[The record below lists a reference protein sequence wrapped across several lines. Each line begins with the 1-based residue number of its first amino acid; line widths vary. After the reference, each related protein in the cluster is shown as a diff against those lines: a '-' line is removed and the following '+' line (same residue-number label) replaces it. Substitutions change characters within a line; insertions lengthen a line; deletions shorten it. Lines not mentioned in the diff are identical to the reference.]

1 MNDTRRR
8 RGLGR
13 RSAQARISFVYD
25 SCIDRV
31 CDRAC
36 RPVYPLVYCV
46 CIERVSQWRI
56 SNRVSDHV
64 SDAYLVS
71 CIARCV
77 LLSVWRVYWPTY

>member
-1 MNDTRRR
+1 MDPLGWTVRIGAHRFMFHMTR
-8 RGLGR
+8 
-13 RSAQARISFVYD
+13 V
-25 SCIDRV
+25 DRV

-56 SNRVSDHV
+56 SNRVSHHV